1 MSNDIK
7 VFNGLDHD
15 EIIDLVF
22 YSINNMSIEEL
33 DEIFDCRWYIKEY
46 IEQAEYPIEGI
57 RQNDKM
63 IKYLDDLI
71 NKGKII

>member
-7 VFNGLDHD
+7 ILNGLDHD

-33 DEIFDCRWYIKEY
+33 DEVFDCRFYIKEY

-57 RQNDKM
+57 RQNYKI

-71 NKGKII
+71 NRGK

>member
-7 VFNGLDHD
+7 ILNGLDQD

-33 DEIFDCRWYIKEY
+33 DEVFDCRLYIKEY

-57 RQNDKM
+57 RQNYKI

-71 NKGKII
+71 NRGK